1 MVNIEWSEG
10 LSVGIELVDDQHK
23 ELLGKMNDISHAIE
37 HNHSAEA
44 ISKTLDFM
52 MEYTDYHFSTEEKHM
67 EATSYPRIEYH
78 KKMHKE
84 FVDTL
89 KGMTDEFLEDGAT
102 QGLAES
108 VNVFLFNWLVKHIK
122 GVDGAFGK
130 WLNEEGISIE

>member
-1 MVNIEWSEG
+1 MVRIEWTDG
-10 LSVGIELVDDQHK
+10 LSVGIELVDNQHK
-23 ELLGKMNDISHAIE
+23 ELLEKLNDISHAIE
-37 HNHSAEA
+37 HNHSVES
-44 ISKTLDFM
+44 ITKTLDFM
-52 MEYTDYHFSTEEKHM
+52 MEYTDYHFGTEERHM
-67 EATSYPRIEYH
+67 EATDYPRIEYH

-89 KGMTDEFLEDGAT
+89 KGMTEDYLEDGAT

-130 WLNEEGISIE
+130 YLKENDIKIE